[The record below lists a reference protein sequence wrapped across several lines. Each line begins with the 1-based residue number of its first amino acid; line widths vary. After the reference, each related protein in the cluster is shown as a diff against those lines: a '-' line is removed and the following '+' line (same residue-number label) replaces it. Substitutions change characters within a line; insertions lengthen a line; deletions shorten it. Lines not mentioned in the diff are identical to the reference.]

1 MSENYPPDEPII
13 GADPSPFPSEPIPT
27 PQGSSRAAGSAIG
40 DEPLWEEEER
50 YDDDGYDDGDYDDGY
65 YGEPPVRQ
73 PMFYVFIALAGV
85 VLVVLAFLVFSFV
98 HSGGS
103 SSKKATTGFNV
114 QIDQPLP
121 NQTIVVGTDQSVSV
135 QAKATEAITRIQ
147 LYVNDRL
154 VDETDPTDAPADG
167 IYRASFKLN
176 LPSKGD
182 YTIYVRVTAA
192 STATKDSTKVTI
204 HAVEQIGD
212 RPVSVAGKVIT
223 PTIARVAPSDNAD
236 SVRQLN
242 AGETVNILG
251 KTADVTWLLVDIGG
265 PEPRWVKRDAI
276 QEQDSLA
283 LVPVRAP
290 TPTPGPSASP
300 SATASPTGSPS
311 ATAIPNAPDFAPTNA
326 VLTPDGTRLRV
337 TIGNFASNGYA
348 GALVVSVTGTGVP
361 VSPAKQAFNVSLP
374 ANGSTTVD
382 FVLSS
387 PITAQVSAKVQID
400 PDQAIPETNRDNNTA
415 TFVLQP
421 AVEPPNLTITSAVV
435 SGSQVSVTITNVG
448 GELKSTPVIV
458 RETFGSTTIDQQ
470 VTMALV
476 KGQSIPVLIQKPPAG
491 SAVVQL
497 FIGGQSASSPYP
509 FNIN

>member
-1 MSENYPPDEPII
+1 MSEHYGGFPPDEPII
-13 GADPSPFPSEPIPT
+13 GGGPSP
-27 PQGSSRAAGSAIG
+27 SSPDAPAPVGSAIG
-40 DEPLWEEEER
+40 DEPIWEDD
-50 YDDDGYDDGDYDDGY
+50 YDGDEYEDDGASDDGY

-103 SSKKATTGFNV
+103 SPKTATTGFNV
-114 QIDQPLP
+114 QIDQPLS
-121 NQTIVVGTDQSVSV
+121 NQTIVVGTDQAVSV

-176 LPSKGD
+176 LTSKGD

-192 STATKDSTKVTI
+192 STATKDSTKVVV

-242 AGETVNILG
+242 AGETVNIVG

-283 LVPVRAP
+283 LVPVRSA
-290 TPTPGPSASP
+290 TPTPGPSVVASP
-300 SATASPTGSPS
+300 SPTGSPS

-326 VLTPDGTRLRV
+326 ILTPDGTRLRV
-337 TIGNFASNGYA
+337 TIGNFANNVYA
-348 GALVVSVTGTGVP
+348 GALVVSVTGVP
-361 VSPAKQAFNVSLP
+361 VSPAKQAFNVSIP

-387 PITAQVSAKVQID
+387 PITAQASAKVQID

-421 AVEPPNLTITSAVV
+421 AVEAYNLVITAAVV
-435 SGSQVSVTITNVG
+435 SGTQVNVTITNTG
-448 GELKSTPVIV
+448 GELKSTTVVV
-458 RETFGSTTIDQQ
+458 RETFGTTTIDQQ

-476 KGQSIPVLIQKPPAG
+476 KGQSYPVSVQKPPAG
-491 SAVVQL
+491 PATVQIFL
-497 FIGGQSASSPYP
+497 ISGQSVSPPYP
-509 FNIN
+509 FTVN

>member
-1 MSENYPPDEPII
+1 MSEHYGSYPPDEPII
-13 GADPSPFPSEPIPT
+13 GADPSQFAPETTSAFPGNSPS
-27 PQGSSRAAGSAIG
+27 GGAAIG
-40 DEPLWEEEER
+40 DEPIWDDE
-50 YDDDGYDDGDYDDGY
+50 YDDDAYEDEADYADDDGY
-65 YGEPPVRQ
+65 YGEAPVRQ

-98 HSGGS
+98 HNGGTS
-103 SSKKATTGFNV
+103 PKQATTGFNV
-114 QIDQPLP
+114 QIDQPVP
-121 NQTIVVGTDQSVSV
+121 NQTIVVGTDQAVAV
-135 QAKATEAITRIQ
+135 VARATEPITRIQ

-154 VDETDPTDAPADG
+154 VDETDPTDTPADG
-167 IYRASFKLN
+167 IYRASFRLN

-192 STATKDSTKVTI
+192 SSATKDSTKVKI

-251 KTADVTWLLVDIGG
+251 KTPDSTWLLVDIGG
-265 PEPRWVKRDAI
+265 PEGRWVKRDAI

-283 LVPVRAP
+283 LVPVRVP
-290 TPTPGPSASP
+290 TPTPGPSTVPSP
-300 SATASPTGSPS
+300 SPSPS
-311 ATAIPNAPDFAPTNA
+311 ATAITNAPDFAPTNA

-337 TIGNFASNGYA
+337 TIVNLASNGYA
-348 GALVVSVTGTGVP
+348 GPLVVGVSGVP
-361 VSPAKQAFNVSLP
+361 VDPAKQAFNMSIP

-382 FVLSS
+382 FILSS
-387 PITAQVSAKVQID
+387 AVTTQASAKVQVD
-400 PDQAIPETNRDNNTA
+400 PDQAIKETNRDNNTA

-435 SGSQVSVTITNVG
+435 SGSQVSITITNVG

-476 KGQSIPVLIQKPPAG
+476 KGQSIPVLIQKPPTG

-497 FIGGQSASSPYP
+497 FIGGQAASSPYP
-509 FNIN
+509 FTIP

>member
-13 GADPSPFPSEPIPT
+13 GADPSPFPSEPIPN
-27 PQGSSRAAGSAIG
+27 PQGNSRAVGSAIG
-40 DEPLWEEEER
+40 DEPIWEEEEGYDGDG
-50 YDDDGYDDGDYDDGY
+50 YDDDGDYAYDDGY
-65 YGEPPVRQ
+65 YGEPPARQ

-103 SSKKATTGFNV
+103 SPKQATTGFNV

-290 TPTPGPSASP
+290 TPTPGPSP
-300 SATASPTGSPS
+300 SATPSPAGSPS
-311 ATAIPNAPDFAPTNA
+311 ATTIPNAPDFAPTNA

-348 GALVVSVTGTGVP
+348 GALVVSVTGVP

-387 PITAQVSAKVQID
+387 PITAQASGKVQID

-421 AVEPPNLTITSAVV
+421 AVEPPNLTITAAVV
-435 SGSQVSVTITNVG
+435 SGSQVNITITNVG
-448 GELKSTPVIV
+448 GELKSTTVTV
-458 RETFGSTTIDQQ
+458 RVTFGAATLDQPQ
-470 VTMALV
+470 TMALA
-476 KGQSIPVLIQKPPAG
+476 KGQSITVSVPKP
-491 SAVVQL
+491 SAVSATAQL
-497 FIGGQSASSPYP
+497 FIGGQAASSPFP

>member
-27 PQGSSRAAGSAIG
+27 PYGSSRAAGSAIG
-40 DEPLWEEEER
+40 EEPLWEEEEG
-50 YDDDGYDDGDYDDGY
+50 YDGDGYDDEGDYAEDDGY
-65 YGEPPVRQ
+65 YGEAPVRQ

-167 IYRASFKLN
+167 IYRANFKLN

-192 STATKDSTKVTI
+192 STATKDSTKVTV

-251 KTADVTWLLVDIGG
+251 KTADTAWLLVDIGG

-290 TPTPGPSASP
+290 TPVPAPSSTATPA
-300 SATASPTGSPS
+300 GSPS
-311 ATAIPNAPDFAPTNA
+311 ATTIANAPDFAPTNA

-337 TIGNFASNGYA
+337 TIVNLASNGYA
-348 GALVVSVTGTGVP
+348 GALVVSVTGVP
-361 VSPAKQAFNVSLP
+361 VSPAKQAFNVSIP

-387 PITAQVSAKVQID
+387 PITAQASAKVQVD
-400 PDQAIPETNRDNNTA
+400 PDQAIAETNRDNNTA

-421 AVEPPNLTITSAVV
+421 AVEPPNLTITSAVP

-448 GELKSTPVIV
+448 GELKSTQVVV
-458 RETFGSTTIDQQ
+458 RETFGTTTIDQQ

-509 FNIN
+509 FNN